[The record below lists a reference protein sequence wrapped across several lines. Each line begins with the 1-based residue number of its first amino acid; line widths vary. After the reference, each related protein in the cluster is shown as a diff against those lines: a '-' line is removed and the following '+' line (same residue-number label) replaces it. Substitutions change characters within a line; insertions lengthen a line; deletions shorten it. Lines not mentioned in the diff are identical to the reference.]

1 MIAFSFHNVSK
12 TYRLY
17 AKPIDRLKEALF
29 KKKLR
34 QEVHSLSD
42 ITFSAS
48 FGETIGIIGENG
60 TGKSTLL
67 KILAG
72 TLTPSGGEVLVNGRV
87 SALLEL
93 GAGFHPEFTGRDNIY
108 LNASL
113 QGLSNSEISEK
124 EPAMVEF
131 ADIGAFID
139 RPIKTYSSGMV
150 MRLAFAIAT
159 SVDPDILIVDE
170 ALSVGDQR
178 FQEKCINRIMDF
190 KENGKTIIVCSHST
204 YLINKLCA
212 KTLWLVDGQIRSQG
226 KSADVLSEYLTYVEE
241 KNGENCSAAP
251 AASATPATSGSSAP
265 DVVIEDIL
273 ILDDAG
279 NCTEVIRQFQNIRI
293 QIKTRCIVES
303 VKGHLGIC
311 LERADEQLIFGSL
324 TEIDGFEPIEFSG
337 TQTVEMIILN
347 IPISAGSYRI
357 KAIVGDKHGLRLID
371 ERLSSSFVVQSE
383 HPELGMIWIDHQ
395 WLLN

>member
-1 MIAFSFHNVSK
+1 MVAFSFHDVSK

-17 AKPIDRLKEALF
+17 AKPFDRLKEALF
-29 KKKLR
+29 KKQLH

-72 TLTPSGGEVLVNGRV
+72 TLTPSSGKVLVNGRV

-93 GAGFHPEFTGRDNIY
+93 GAGFHPEFTGRENIY

-113 QGLSNSEISEK
+113 QGLSDSEISEK
-124 EPAMVEF
+124 ESAMVEF
-131 ADIGAFID
+131 ADIGAFIN

-150 MRLAFAIAT
+150 MRLAFSIAT

-170 ALSVGDQR
+170 ALSVGDHR
-178 FQEKCINRIMDF
+178 FQEKCIERMMTF
-190 KENGKTIIVCSHST
+190 KEKGKTIIICSHSM

-212 KTLWLVDGQIRSQG
+212 KTLWLVDGQIRSRG
-226 KSADVLSEYLTYVEE
+226 KSADVISEYLTYIEE
-241 KNGENCSAAP
+241 KDGKNCSAAP
-251 AASATPATSGSSAP
+251 ATPVASATSGSSAP

-279 NCTEVIRQFQNIRI
+279 NCTEVFRQFQNIRI
-293 QIKTRCIVES
+293 QIKTRCIAES
-303 VKGHLGIC
+303 IKGHLGIC
-311 LERADEQLIFGSL
+311 LERADEQLIFGSM

-337 TQTVEMIILN
+337 TQTAEMIILN
-347 IPISAGSYRI
+347 IPISAGRYQI

-371 ERLSSSFVVQSE
+371 ERLSSSFVIQSE
-383 HPELGMIWIDHQ
+383 HPELGMMWIDHQ
-395 WLLN
+395 WQLS